1 MRRRVAPPAAFVF
14 AAAVAAGALVAG
26 PARAGSLVVRDTD
39 GSQWAAVEDP
49 VEESSD
55 YLLKR
60 IGADGR
66 SDPGFG
72 RAGQST
78 FTISPQN
85 DAPASVRVDATHRI
99 WMVGAS
105 IAGNQPQP
113 VIERFLPNGSIDLR
127 WGVQGKV
134 QLSPG
139 GLAVQPNDL
148 LPLSDGSVLVAGET
162 SGSTSPK
169 AVVFHLRPD
178 GSLDL
183 SFGNAGLWQRAGDAD
198 TSSATSLAASG
209 DGVAAVSVAVR
220 GAKPAAELWSLNDA
234 PPKLILHKPLD
245 DSTDGADLRT
255 AWSTDHWALNTAV
268 GPTGIVPP
276 ASLANHPAA
285 PAPAS
290 VAYAASDP
298 GEGGFN
304 PFAADPA
311 SAPAAPGAT
320 DDGLPW
326 TSIGLAAALAAVVG
340 GALFARGRGK
350 RTVIKASPRR

>member
-1 MRRRVAPPAAFVF
+1 MRRRVAPLAAFVF
-14 AAAVAAGALVAG
+14 AAACAAGALVAA
-26 PARAGSLVVRDTD
+26 PACAGSLVVRDTD

-49 VEESSD
+49 VEDSSD
-55 YLLKR
+55 FLLKHT
-60 IGADGR
+60 GADGR
-66 SDPGFG
+66 ADLSFG
-72 RAGQST
+72 REGQSA

-85 DAPASVRVDATHRI
+85 DAPASVRVDSTRRI
-99 WMVGAS
+99 WMAGAS

-134 QLSPG
+134 QFSPG
-139 GLAVQPNDL
+139 GMAVQPNDL

-162 SGSTSPK
+162 TGTASPK
-169 AVVFHLRPD
+169 AVVFHLKAD
-178 GSLDL
+178 GSLDR

-198 TSSATSLAASG
+198 TSSATSLAANG

-220 GAKPAAELWSLNDA
+220 GAKPTAELWSLNDA
-234 PPKLILHKPLD
+234 PPKLILRRPLD

-255 AWSTDHWALNTAV
+255 AWSNDHWALNTSV

-276 ASLANHPAA
+276 ASLANRPAA
-285 PAPAS
+285 PTVAPVAS
-290 VAYAASDP
+290 AASDP

-304 PFAADPA
+304 PFAVDPA
-311 SAPAAPGAT
+311 SAPAAPTSA

-326 TSIGLAAALAAVVG
+326 TSIGIAAVLAAIVG
-340 GALFARGRGK
+340 GMLFTRGRGK
-350 RTVIKASPRR
+350 KTVIKASPRR